1 MQPFTN
7 KFAMPKAALGL
18 AACLVLAGCNSYS
31 HMTRSDKISPAA
43 GDAVYA
49 ARTMQTVDPWPEY
62 VLDTDIQWTVS
73 WPTSGQPTTR
83 PATPSHWKQSAQAV
97 ATRRNHKP
105 RFEFHGIVA

>member
-1 MQPFTN
+1 MQPFTS
-7 KFAMPKAALGL
+7 KFAMPKGALGL

-62 VLDTDIQWTVS
+62 VLDTDIAMDGELAYKRATDYKAGNTK
-73 WPTSGQPTTR
+73 PLEAERSGGGSTAQP
-83 PATPSHWKQSAQAV
+83 
-97 ATRRNHKP
+97 
-105 RFEFHGIVA
+105 

>member
-1 MQPFTN
+1 MQPFTS

-18 AACLVLAGCNSYS
+18 VACLVLAGCNSYS

-62 VLDTDIQWTVS
+62 VLDTDIAMDGELAHKRATDYKAGNTK
-73 WPTSGQPTTR
+73 PLEAERSGGGSTAQP
-83 PATPSHWKQSAQAV
+83 
-97 ATRRNHKP
+97 
-105 RFEFHGIVA
+105 